1 MPVIAKKKCSKPE
14 IGKKANIYII
24 IFLISE
30 LTVID
35 CDKAKCDVVF
45 APKCPADSI
54 AIQSASQQGK
64 CCPGPYKCQCK
75 SCLSA
80 QLTACRNDQV
90 AVQVSRGTGKPG
102 HCCDVFQCV
111 DKGM

>member
-1 MPVIAKKKCSKPE
+1 MKT
-14 IGKKANIYII
+14 
-24 IFLISE
+24 IFSRFSLISDSAD
-30 LTVID
+30 VD

-54 AIQSASQQGK
+54 AIQSASHKDK

-80 QLTACRNDQV
+80 QLTACGIHQL
-90 AVQVSRGTGKPG
+90 AVIVSTGAGKPG
-102 HCCDVFQCV
+102 QCCNIYECT